1 MNGLLLLDKPAGLTS
16 HGVVARVRRA
26 LGVREVGHA
35 GTLDPQASGLLV
47 VAVGRAT
54 RWLDQ
59 LPGDKRYRA
68 TLRLGL
74 ATDSEDIWGAEL
86 ERRDGPPPAEAAV
99 REALLGLRDLREQV
113 PPMVSALKHEGQ
125 RLYELA
131 RQGLQVPRP
140 PRPVRIHAIRVL
152 GVEGHDAEFE
162 VACGAGTYVR
172 TLCVEAGRALGW
184 PACLA
189 ALRRTHSGSFSVE
202 AALPEGDWTRGALE
216 RALLGADEALAHLPA
231 RELDP
236 AEAADVRHGRSLA
249 APGAEGPWRL
259 NHGGELLALGLAR
272 EGRLHPRKVFAP

>member
-16 HGVVARVRRA
+16 HDVVARVRRA

-47 VAVGRAT
+47 LAVGRAT

-74 ATDSEDIWGAEL
+74 ATDSEDIWGTERG
-86 ERRDGPPPAEAAV
+86 RRDDPPPDPAAV
-99 REALLGLRDLREQV
+99 RAALLGLKDLREQV
-113 PPMVSALKHEGQ
+113 PPMVSALKRGGQ

-131 RQGLQVPRP
+131 RLGLEVERA
-140 PRPVRIHAIRVL
+140 PRPVRILDVAVL
-152 GVEGHDAEFE
+152 DVRGHDADFE

-172 TLCVEAGRALGW
+172 TLCVEAGRRLGW

-202 AALPEGDWTRGALE
+202 AALPESGWTREALE
-216 RALLGADEALAHLPA
+216 RALLGPDKALAHLPS
-231 RELDP
+231 REL
-236 AEAADVRHGRSLA
+236 AEAEAEEIRHGRSLD
-249 APGAEGPWRL
+249 APDAEGTWRL
-259 NHGGELLALGLAR
+259 NHLGALLALA
-272 EGRLHPRKVFAP
+272 EAQNGRLQPRKVFAP